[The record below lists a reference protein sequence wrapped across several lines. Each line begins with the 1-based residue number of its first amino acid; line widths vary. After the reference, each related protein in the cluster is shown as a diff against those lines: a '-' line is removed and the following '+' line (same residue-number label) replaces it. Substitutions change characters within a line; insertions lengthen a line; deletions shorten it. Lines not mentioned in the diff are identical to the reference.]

1 MAGSGSPSGEFLL
14 ATTTLISLQLASG
27 LTVDELG
34 VLAAFLTSIADNLAL
49 IATTRVLEKSEDSV

>member
-1 MAGSGSPSGEFLL
+1 MAEHSAPSGEFLL

-34 VLAAFLTSIADNLAL
+34 VLAAFLTTIADNLAL
-49 IATTRVLEKSEDSV
+49 IATTRVLEK